1 MEGYIELLKL
11 DIPTLESRSDE
22 NELNALDRI
31 KVEICEIVTMY
42 SQRFEEEILPYID
55 RFIDCI
61 WQLLVAC
68 DHRVR

>member
-22 NELNALDRI
+22 NEPNALDRI